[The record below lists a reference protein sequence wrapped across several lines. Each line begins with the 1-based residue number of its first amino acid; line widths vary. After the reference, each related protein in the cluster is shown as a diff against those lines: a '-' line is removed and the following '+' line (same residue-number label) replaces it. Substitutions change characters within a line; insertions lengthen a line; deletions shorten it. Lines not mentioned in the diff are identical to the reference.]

1 MSKEYDFDVL
11 VIGAGPGG
19 YVAAIRAAQLGLRTA
34 CAESRETLGGTCLN
48 VGCIPSKA
56 LLHASELYNEA
67 ANGSLAKLGVK
78 MDNVSLDLEAMH
90 GQRRDAI
97 KGLTGGIEFL
107 FKKNKVEWLKGH
119 AAFTGK
125 DSVKIGDREVR
136 AKNIVIATGSSVTPL
151 PGVDIDQKV
160 VVDSTGALEL
170 EKVPEHLVVI
180 GGGVIGLELGS
191 VWRRLGAKVTC
202 VEYLDQILP
211 GFDGEVRKEANKIF
225 KKQGFEFRLSTKVTG
240 VKVDGGKATLTV
252 EPAAGGEAQT
262 IEADAVLV
270 SIGRRPNTAGLA
282 LEAAGLQTNNR
293 GQIEIDHDFRTSVP
307 GIWAIGDVVPGPML
321 AHKAEDEGIAVA
333 ENIAGHTGIVN
344 HDIIPSVVY
353 TFPEIAGVG
362 LTEEQ
367 ARERGEVKT
376 GKFPML
382 GNSRAKTNH
391 EPDGFVK
398 VIADAKT
405 DRVLGVWIIASVG
418 GTMIAQAAQAM
429 EFGATSEDIAYT
441 CHAHPTHSEALKEAA
456 MAVTGKPIHV

>member
-1 MSKEYDFDVL
+1 
-11 VIGAGPGG
+11 
-19 YVAAIRAAQLGLRTA
+19 
-34 CAESRETLGGTCLN
+34 
-48 VGCIPSKA
+48 
-56 LLHASELYNEA
+56 
-67 ANGSLAKLGVK
+67 
-78 MDNVSLDLEAMH
+78 
-90 GQRRDAI
+90 
-97 KGLTGGIEFL
+97 TGGIEFL
-107 FKKNKVEWLKGH
+107 FKKNKVTWLKGR
-119 AAFTGK
+119 AAFEDAHTV
-125 DSVKIGDREVR
+125 SVGDQKVT

-151 PGVDIDQKV
+151 PGVEIDQKV

-170 EKVPEHLVVI
+170 AKVPEHMVVI

-225 KKQGFEFRLSTKVTG
+225 KKQGIEFKLGTKVTG
-240 VKVDGGKATLTV
+240 VTVSGDKATLSI

-270 SIGRRPNTAGLA
+270 SIGRRPNTDGLA
-282 LEAAGLQTNNR
+282 LDTIGLQVNNR
-293 GQIEIDHDFRTSVP
+293 GQIETDHDFRTSVE
-307 GIWAIGDVVPGPML
+307 GVWAIGDVIPGPML

-333 ENIAGHTGIVN
+333 ENIAGQHGIVN
-344 HDIIPSVVY
+344 HDVIPSVVY
-353 TFPEIAGVG
+353 TWPEIAGVG

-367 ARERGEVKT
+367 AKERGETKV
-376 GKFPML
+376 GKFPMA

-391 EPDGFVK
+391 EDGGFVK

-405 DRVLGVWIIASVG
+405 DRVLGVWCIASVA

-441 CHAHPTHSEALKEAA
+441 CHAHPTHSEAIKEAA
-456 MAVTGKPIHV
+456 MAVQGKPIHV